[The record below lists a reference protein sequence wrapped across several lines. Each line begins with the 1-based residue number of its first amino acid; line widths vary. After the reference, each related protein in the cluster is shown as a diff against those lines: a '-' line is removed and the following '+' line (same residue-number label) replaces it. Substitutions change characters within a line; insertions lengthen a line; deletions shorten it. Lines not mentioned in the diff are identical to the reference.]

1 MEVSYLMERSQFG
14 TNGYLPLC
22 RRRQYKWR
30 MRLPPTLPLPLSPP
44 LTLIFRGRRSTWRQD
59 FRSLVGE
66 FIGWLC
72 FIYALLAWVFL
83 FLFTLI
89 SVPLS
94 VSLFTHFLL
103 FLTLFTFLVAISI
116 STSYWLFLQ
125 LGVLPSPLLLR
136 HQTQH
141 HPDTEVKCSYRG
153 TLYSVSHTLID
164 MGLYLLVI
172 SFYYLLILIVKS

>member
-1 MEVSYLMERSQFG
+1 
-14 TNGYLPLC
+14 
-22 RRRQYKWR
+22 

-89 SVPLS
+89 GVPLS

-103 FLTLFTFLVAISI
+103 FLTLFTFLVGISI
-116 STSYWLFLQ
+116 STFYSDLVHPLSMSYQLFLQ
-125 LGVLPSPLLLR
+125 LDVLPSPLLLR

-141 HPDTEVKCSYRG
+141 HLDTEVKCSYRG
-153 TLYSVSHTLID
+153 TLYSVSHSLID

-172 SFYYLLILIVKS
+172 SFHYLLILIVKS